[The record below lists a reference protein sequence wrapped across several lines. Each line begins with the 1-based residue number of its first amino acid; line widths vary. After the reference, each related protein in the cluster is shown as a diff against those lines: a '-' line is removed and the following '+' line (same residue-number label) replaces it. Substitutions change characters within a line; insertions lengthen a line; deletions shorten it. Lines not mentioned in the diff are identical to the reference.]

1 MMRLTVEDLA
11 CVRGGRPVFAG
22 VSFAVAAGEAVV
34 VLGRNG
40 AGKSSLLRVL
50 AGLLPAATGR
60 IVLDGGDA
68 EASLAE
74 QAHYVGHL
82 DAQKASLT
90 VTENLDFWTAFL
102 GGDRARVPV
111 ALESVGLG
119 SLADLPA
126 AHLSA
131 GQRRRLSLARLLTA
145 RRPVW
150 LLDEPTAALDVA
162 GQDLLAGLMREQL
175 ASGGLIVAATHA
187 PLGLTGRELRLD
199 GSRMMPPEG
208 ASA

>member
-199 GSRMMPPEG
+199 ESRMMPPEG

>member
-187 PLGLTGRELRLD
+187 PLGLTGRELRLN

>member
-145 RRPVW
+145 RLPVW

-199 GSRMMPPEG
+199 ESRMMPPEG

>member
-119 SLADLPA
+119 SLAGLPA

>member
-1 MMRLTVEDLA
+1 MTRLTVEDLA

-150 LLDEPTAALDVA
+150 LLDEPTAALDAA